1 MMNLQ
6 KSILYV
12 FIALFTYVNVEFYYC
27 DVVYAGSEITPT
39 VNGSSKLLS
48 FFQASHL
55 PFLERRPS
63 HTATPWAFQ
72 KNLPVFRLPGWTQM
86 DSNFNS
92 ELKPEGSRV
101 YLVPGRV
108 IRSLGI
114 PEIIFP
120 FHNFF

>member
-1 MMNLQ
+1 MKNRQ
-6 KSILYV
+6 KVILYL
-12 FIALFTYVNVEFYYC
+12 FIALFTYVNVEFYHC
-27 DVVYAGSEITPT
+27 DVVYAGSELTPT
-39 VNGSSKLLS
+39 ANGSSKLLS

-72 KNLPVFRLPGWTQM
+72 KNLPVFRLPGWTQT
-86 DSNFNS
+86 DSNCTS

-101 YLVPGRV
+101 YLLPGRV